1 MRDAPGMA
9 DFVHPD
15 LEPRTFDFLTEQG
28 HVGLERV
35 AKERRD
41 PAIVEPA
48 KRAIAALAQ
57 IYARLKGDP
66 SVLPA
71 ARANLLLTVHARG
84 DQVVALDGP
93 EHFTSFRALT
103 LELYPPEVPLGLD
116 RDQYLHLCAEQAP
129 TSDRIDRALA
139 AKGFGFGGVPRERA
153 YRDALVDLAVP
164 AMGLPPVIRVPDL

>member
-1 MRDAPGMA
+1 MP
-9 DFVHPD
+9 DFVHADPQ
-15 LEPRTFDFLTEQG
+15 PRTFDFLSEQG

-35 AKERRD
+35 AMERRD
-41 PAIVEPA
+41 PALVEPA
-48 KRAIAALAQ
+48 KQAIAALAH

-66 SVLPA
+66 TVLPA

-84 DQVVALDGP
+84 DQVVEHDGP

-103 LELYPPEVPLGLD
+103 FGFYPPGAPLGFD
-116 RDQYLHLCAEQAP
+116 RDEYVALCAEHAA

-153 YRDALVDLAVP
+153 YHDALVDLAVP
-164 AMGLPPVIRVPDL
+164 AMGLPPVVRIPAL